1 VPILPVT
8 FFPLFNMLGS
18 SMHSPPPPPPEPPP
32 PEELLKGYRWPATRL
47 TKADMMKLTELRSER
62 GVPITQLLHEAVS
75 AYHLMLTDGNEEPET
90 ES

>member
-1 VPILPVT
+1 
-8 FFPLFNMLGS
+8 
-18 SMHSPPPPPPEPPP
+18 
-32 PEELLKGYRWPATRL
+32 
-47 TKADMMKLTELRSER
+47 MMKLTELRSER